1 MKTTAKSNE
10 TTAKSKKAVEKLY
23 FIDLYE
29 NRFGDGKDWEN
40 VDEFLAE
47 IADEIGGFIWAA
59 SSKGYFEPH
68 VQQFMADMYLGAAK
82 FKEHIQKEEAEKV

>member
-1 MKTTAKSNE
+1 M
-10 TTAKSKKAVEKLY
+10 
-23 FIDLYE
+23 YE
-29 NRFGDGKDWEN
+29 NRFENEEDWEN

-59 SSKGYFEPH
+59 SSKEYFTPH

-82 FKEHIQKEEAEKV
+82 FKEHVQKEEANKA